1 MNSLHG
7 TQARWEENCRCG
19 LCRNAH
25 RSYMD
30 SQRRKGVYRVNHHAR
45 NSTEA
50 TKPRKERFQKDLQL
64 TSELDCFTKKQFMK
78 ARGYV

>member
-1 MNSLHG
+1 
-7 TQARWEENCRCG
+7 
-19 LCRNAH
+19 
-25 RSYMD
+25 MD
-30 SQRRKGVYRVNHHAR
+30 SKRRKGVYRVNHHAR